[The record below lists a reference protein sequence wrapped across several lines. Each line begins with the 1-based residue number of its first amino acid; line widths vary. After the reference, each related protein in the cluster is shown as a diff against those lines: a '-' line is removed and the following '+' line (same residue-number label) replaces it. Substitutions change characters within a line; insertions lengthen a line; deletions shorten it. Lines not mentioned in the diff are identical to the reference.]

1 MRIRSVLLGSLS
13 AAVAITLAP
22 VAGADPA
29 PPPPDP
35 APSAADGVPHLAS
48 PDNLPPGSTST
59 PPPEGRGLGY
69 LRDLWHAVQTQEVSG
84 ADALLLF
91 TQRPMNPDA
100 SSPRGLPAGPQ
111 SAPPSSAAPPPAVP
125 SVP

>member
-29 PPPPDP
+29 APEPPPDP
-35 APSAADGVPHLAS
+35 ASSEGVPHLAR
-48 PDNLPPGSTST
+48 PDNLPPGSSST

-84 ADALLLF
+84 ANALLLF

-100 SSPRGLPAGPQ
+100 NSPRGLPAGPQ
-111 SAPPSSAAPPPAVP
+111 SAPPPPAPPPPAAP
-125 SVP
+125 